1 MIRRTPVAAP
11 AAAAAIATVAAIAA
25 VAWLTGT
32 AAFQPERAVL
42 NANAFDH
49 ITVFGRALAVGLVAA
64 AVIVLAALRSEDRLG
79 GSVAVLTITV
89 LLASVRDVGNGP
101 LVGLVV
107 LVAWLAIPL
116 AGMLTSRPAGAA
128 WASMER
134 ASAGLLAVGLVV
146 GVVGDRGRGTAT
158 AWRATDGAPLGAGL
172 AVGLVLQLAGLVV
185 ASIHVARR
193 PDALVIR
200 NRAAR
205 CIVFGWLA
213 ALAGER
219 MVYLAGTKR
228 YRDVFTGSFRP
239 WSTVIAFNVPAAAS
253 LALLALIAWVL
264 IVRPRSS
271 STDGAIML
279 SERDPLEAVRSEL
292 AGLTGD
298 PSIRIGTPL
307 GDDRWA
313 DSSGEFSSA
322 HASADR
328 VQTMVTSCG
337 VPIALIDHDVSL
349 ARSPDA
355 LASAAG
361 LIAAA
366 IDANRLLALS
376 RVRLAESQRLGRRLI
391 DADTSMRAE
400 VLGLLETG
408 PLGRL
413 RDCRDDITYGAPMD
427 EIASVL
433 QQVTSDVRQLS
444 HGILPPELI
453 DGSLR
458 TALPDRSGA
467 PSRRLPDAVQNTAY
481 LLAVTDPA
489 AWFEDRGRML
499 RVHCSAPVIEP
510 AMADRIAAIGGT
522 VNEAVVDLPVA
533 GS

>member
-1 MIRRTPVAAP
+1 VIRRSPGAVLAAVAA
-11 AAAAAIATVAAIAA
+11 VVAIAA

-32 AAFQPERAVL
+32 AAFQPSRAFL
-42 NANAFDH
+42 GANAFDH
-49 ITVFGRALAVGLVAA
+49 ITVFGRAVAVGLVAA
-64 AVIVLAALRSEDRLG
+64 TVVVLAALRSEARVG
-79 GSVAVLTITV
+79 GSVAVLSITV

-101 LVGLVV
+101 LVGLFV
-107 LVAWLAIPL
+107 LVAWLAVPL
-116 AGMLTSRPAGAA
+116 AGMLTFRPTGAA
-128 WASMER
+128 WTSMER
-134 ASAGLLAVGLVV
+134 ASAGLLSVGLIV

-158 AWRATDGAPLGAGL
+158 AWRATDGAPLGAAL
-172 AVGLVLQLAGLVV
+172 AVGLVLQLVALAI

-200 NRAAR
+200 TRAAR
-205 CIVFGWLA
+205 CIVLAWLA

-219 MVYLAGTKR
+219 MVYLVGTKQ
-228 YRDVFTGSFRP
+228 YRDVFTGLFRP
-239 WSTVIAFNVPAAAS
+239 WSTVVAFNVPAVAS
-253 LALLALIAWVL
+253 LALLVLIAWVL

-271 STDGAIML
+271 SAAGAIML
-279 SERDPLEAVRSEL
+279 SERDPLEAARMDL
-292 AGLTGD
+292 ASLTGD
-298 PSIRIGTPL
+298 PSVRIATPL

-313 DSSGEFSSA
+313 DSSGDISSA
-322 HASADR
+322 HASPDR
-328 VQTMVTSCG
+328 VGTVVTSRG

-376 RVRLAESQRLGRRLI
+376 RVRLAERQRLGRRLV

-400 VLGLLETG
+400 VLRLLETG
-408 PLGRL
+408 PLGQL
-413 RDCRDDITYGAPMD
+413 RECRDRITYGAPMD
-427 EIASVL
+427 EIASML
-433 QQVTSDVRQLS
+433 QQVTSDVRRLS

-453 DGSLR
+453 DGSLH
-458 TALPDRSGA
+458 TALPDRRGA

-489 AWFEDRGRML
+489 AWFEDRGSML

-510 AMADRIAAIGGT
+510 AMADRIAAVGGT
-522 VNEAVVDLPVA
+522 VNDAVVDLPVA
-533 GS
+533 VS